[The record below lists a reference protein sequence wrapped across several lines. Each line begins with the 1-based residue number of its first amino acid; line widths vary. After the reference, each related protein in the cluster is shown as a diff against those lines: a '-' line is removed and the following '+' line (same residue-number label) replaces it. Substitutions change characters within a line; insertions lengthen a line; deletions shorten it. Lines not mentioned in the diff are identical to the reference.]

1 MNALTG
7 LITVTGRFMLSF
19 LFIAAGI
26 GKLGAGYAATE
37 GYMAMMGV
45 PSWLLPIVIATEIG
59 GGLAILLG
67 FKTRVVAFLMAGF
80 TLLTAII
87 FHSNLADQ
95 TQSIM
100 FMKNLSIAGGLLLLT
115 VNGAG
120 RYALDNRH

>member
-1 MNALTG
+1 
-7 LITVTGRFMLSF
+7 
-19 LFIAAGI
+19 
-26 GKLGAGYAATE
+26 
-37 GYMAMMGV
+37 MMGV